1 MFSASSKPLPRTL
14 SIIGLALLVS
24 LVFWPALSGGFIFDD
39 YPVFV
44 ENQVL
49 RVKGWHWQDWHQV
62 WMWSHNNIQRPM
74 AMLTYALNYALGSGA
89 FGFKLTNLGIHLLNA
104 ALVLSLLER
113 LLKATWRD
121 PYRQSDGHL
130 SQKAWYWAIG
140 ITAAWAMHPLQVS
153 TVMYVVQ
160 RMEMLSFTFVLLA
173 LLAYWHGRQLQ
184 MSGSRAWP
192 WIVLAAAFVGVGLS
206 FKETAVLAP
215 GYALLVELT
224 VLHFSALRP
233 TTARAWKGLYG
244 AGCVVSLIFIA
255 AYFVP
260 HYSDPAFYVGRDFS
274 AWQRELTQLRVLPM
288 YIGWA
293 LLPMPSHLQF
303 YYDNYPASVDLLHP
317 ATTVLGGLCLLGLLL
332 LAVATYKRRPLIAL
346 GMGWFFVAHL
356 LTSAPVPL
364 ELVFEHRNYP
374 ALLGLLLAIGD
385 AVYWLSQR
393 TGSKLVIA
401 IACLLVLNFAFLATL
416 RSATWGDPLRLSMA
430 LTETNPG
437 SSRAALDLARRY
449 MAMSH
454 GNADSPMYSMSIQ
467 ELERATRLPGASPLL
482 EETLLLQASKR
493 PGTPSEPWWNS
504 LRSKLEN
511 QPLIPDTFLALH
523 KLTAARLA
531 GNTGIDAQQL
541 AQCYAIAIRRSPNR
555 QGLRIEYAE
564 LAGVALGDTA
574 LASEQW
580 RHALRLDPDLPN
592 YTRSLASYLSST
604 HRSQEAQAVISYAV
618 KLRPSLQNDAQ
629 LKDLL
634 KKVDSV
640 EDNAKTSP
648 LPTQPTET
656 GPRS

>member
-1 MFSASSKPLPRTL
+1 MLSSSKLLPRIL
-14 SIIGLALLVS
+14 PIVGLVLLVV
-24 LVFWPALSGGFIFDD
+24 LAFWPALSGGFIFDD
-39 YPVFV
+39 YPVFA

-49 RVKGWHWQDWHQV
+49 RATGWHWQDWQQV
-62 WMWSHNNIQRPM
+62 WGWSHNNIQRPM
-74 AMLTYALNYALGSGA
+74 AMLTYALNYALGNGTL
-89 FGFKLTNLGIHLLNA
+89 GFKLTNLGIHLLNT
-104 ALVLSLLER
+104 ALVLSLLEC
-113 LLKATWRD
+113 LFKKIWA
-121 PYRQSDGHL
+121 PVHHQSDDHSSL
-130 SQKAWYWAIG
+130 MARYWAFG
-140 ITAAWAMHPLQVS
+140 VAAAWSIHPLQVS

-184 MSGSRAWP
+184 MSGARAWP
-192 WIVLAAAFVGVGLS
+192 WIVLAAVLAGVGLS

-215 GYALLVELT
+215 GYALLIELT
-224 VLHFSALRP
+224 VLQFSALRP
-233 TTARAWKGLYG
+233 TTAKAWKGLYG
-244 AGCVVSLIFIA
+244 TGCIMSLIFVA
-255 AYFVP
+255 AYFAP
-260 HYSDPAFYVGRDFS
+260 HYANPAFYVGRDFS

-303 YYDNYPASVDLLHP
+303 YYDNYPASVDVLHP
-317 ATTVLGGLCLLGLLL
+317 VTTALGGICLFGLLL

-346 GMGWFFVAHL
+346 GIGWFFVAHL

-374 ALLGLLLAIGD
+374 ALLGLLLAVGD

-393 TGSKLVIA
+393 TGSKLVVA
-401 IACLLVLNFAFLATL
+401 IACVLVLNLAFLTTL
-416 RSATWGDPLRLSMA
+416 RSATWGDPLRLSMV
-430 LTETNPG
+430 LTEINPG
-437 SSRAALDLARRY
+437 SSRAALDLARRL

-467 ELERATRLPGASPLL
+467 ELERAARLPSASPLP
-482 EETLLLQASKR
+482 EETLLLEASKH
-493 PGTPSEPWWNS
+493 PGTVSETWWNS

-511 QPLIPDTFLALH
+511 RPLIPDTFLALH

-555 QGLRIEYAE
+555 QGLRVEYAE
-564 LAGVALGDTA
+564 LASTALGDAA

-580 RHALRLDPDLPN
+580 RQALRLDPDLPN
-592 YTRSLASYLSST
+592 YTRSLASYLAST
-604 HRSQEAQAVISYAV
+604 HRNQEARAVISYAMN
-618 KLRPSLQNDAQ
+618 LRSSLQNDAQ

-634 KKVDSV
+634 NKVDSV

-648 LPTQPTET
+648 LPAQPSET
-656 GPRS
+656 SPRS